1 MVLLT
6 AYLYCGDEEVG
17 VELEEAEEL
26 RDSRILLC
34 LGGRVGLNWW

>member
-6 AYLYCGDEEVG
+6 AYLYWGDEEVE
-17 VELEEAEEL
+17 VELEVAEDI